1 MKRRTGAHVQCKQ
14 AERVGPVHLGKEAV
28 PERPY
33 SSIDLLPPV
42 AEEGQ
47 QERCSG
53 TADKGG
59 QG

>member
-14 AERVGPVHLGKEAV
+14 AERVGPVHLGKEVV

-33 SSIDLLPPV
+33 SSPPV